1 MRLDRMTPAHV
12 RRALQIYLQHAWP
25 EDRPERPPFSLE
37 AIETAT
43 TIEELLARF
52 ERPAEEDGPA
62 CARYVLRLGNWRY
75 PFMKFVVQEYLV
87 DEEYFFCV
95 DTHDALRIRPEM
107 PDYDQWQL
115 VRAHNRELKDRI
127 EAAWT
132 AAGLP
137 THENLRR
144 LMEGIATLEREDRK
158 RARIL
163 VVDDERDVAEGLAA
177 VLAGRGYGV
186 ETAFDG
192 RQALERILRD
202 PLPDLVLLDYSMPE
216 LDGEEVMRRVR
227 RDPRCKDLPILLAT
241 ATSIDLSTLS
251 RASGMLRKPYLR
263 EVLFAMIAELLGAR
277 EPDRG
282 GGPGPGGADPPPAG
296 CERPPP
302 DL

>member
-12 RRALQIYLQHAWP
+12 RRALRIYVQHAWP
-25 EDRPERPPFSLE
+25 AGRPERPPVALEDLE
-37 AIETAT
+37 AAT
-43 TIEELLARF
+43 TIEDLLARF
-52 ERPAEEDGPA
+52 ERPTEVDGPA

-95 DTHDALRIRPEM
+95 DTHDALRIRPGM

-115 VRAHNRELKDRI
+115 VRAHNRELKERI

-132 AAGLP
+132 AADLP
-137 THENLRR
+137 THGNLRR
-144 LMEGIATLEREDRK
+144 LMEGIATLEREDGK

-177 VLAGRGYGV
+177 LLAGRGYGV

-192 RQALERILRD
+192 RQALERLERD

-216 LDGEEVMRRVR
+216 FDGEEVMRRVR
-227 RDPRCKDLPILLAT
+227 QDPRCKDLPILLAT
-241 ATSIDLSTLS
+241 ATSIDLSTLR
-251 RASGMLRKPYLR
+251 RASGMLRKPYPRAL
-263 EVLFAMIAELLGAR
+263 LFAMIGELLAAR
-277 EPDRG
+277 HG
-282 GGPGPGGADPPPAG
+282 GGDGEGPG
-296 CERPPP
+296 
-302 DL
+302 